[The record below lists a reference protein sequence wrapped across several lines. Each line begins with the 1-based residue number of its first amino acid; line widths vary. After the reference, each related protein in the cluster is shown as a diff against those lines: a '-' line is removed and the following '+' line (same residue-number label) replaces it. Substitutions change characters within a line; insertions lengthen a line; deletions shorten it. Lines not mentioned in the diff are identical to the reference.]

1 MRFSRRAH
9 GRESVG
15 GGGSSRSSG
24 AMWGAPN
31 TSEAAARRA
40 ARSTPPSRPRGTGGG
55 TGTVAN
61 SCRGGW
67 SHRSMLLSGA
77 PCRPRTSHW
86 TAPRAASGEDSF
98 HQQDNFEEVNEHLV
112 DLFTYRAVRTVL
124 EQLYETDSQLHRS
137 LHEFSLKHKPQ
148 ESYQYCMQ
156 LAKSDPELGR
166 RVMATRESLFKSY
179 ISKLANGEGD
189 TVMSNANVKVLK
201 DVLMHSWEA
210 HAPGASV
217 DSEGDSSRDEDET

>member
-55 TGTVAN
+55 TGTVAT

-67 SHRSMLLSGA
+67 SHRSVRLSGA
-77 PCRPRTSHW
+77 PCRPRSSHW

-98 HQQDNFEEVNEHLV
+98 HQQDNFEEVNEVGRLARTVRTHQQSLRISCIRTGRRSFSRVAAGHAASRLCLRRWCPAAPRRPVHLQGGA
-112 DLFTYRAVRTVL
+112 DSPGAAVRNG
-124 EQLYETDSQLHRS
+124 
-137 LHEFSLKHKPQ
+137 
-148 ESYQYCMQ
+148 
-156 LAKSDPELGR
+156 LATAQVTPDLR
-166 RVMATRESLFKSY
+166 
-179 ISKLANGEGD
+179 
-189 TVMSNANVKVLK
+189 
-201 DVLMHSWEA
+201 
-210 HAPGASV
+210 APSCG
-217 DSEGDSSRDEDET
+217 